1 MIKHLLTCLLAA
13 GLATPS
19 LAEPTPNRVLIPAAN
34 QNAPRQVVID
44 SNRLGGPPQQKVK
57 DLVRAAG
64 LNGHNL
70 TGYGLVVGLPNTGDS
85 SNSLTSP
92 MMTHLLRRMGLEPML
107 DNVRNM
113 KSKNIAVV
121 AITAVLP
128 PVVRSGDPI
137 SVEAAS
143 IGDAKSLS
151 QGVLLRSI
159 LRGPDNEIYASAQGR
174 VTSLSIDEENRVIGR
189 IANGGTVSRNLESPA
204 LTRKTL
210 MLTLL
215 RPDLATANR
224 IANKIGLRLSVPC
237 RAISEQ
243 LVEVNLES
251 SGMTAISALSVIQGL
266 NVRVGDG
273 ATIVIDR
280 HSKSVVV
287 GGAIPLRPALIT
299 HNGVTI
305 EIGAGGS
312 TLKKVLESL
321 AKMGSSSEDIVAI
334 LESLRQVGSLSG
346 QIEYR

>member
-1 MIKHLLTCLLAA
+1 MKRFLLTSLIAVALTLSGSAQPN
-13 GLATPS
+13 PS
-19 LAEPTPNRVLIPAAN
+19 KVTIPPVG
-34 QNAPRQVVID
+34 QTAPRQVVID
-44 SNRLGGPPQQKVK
+44 SNQLGGPPQQKIK

-92 MMTHLLRRMGLEPML
+92 MMTHLLRKMGLEPML
-107 DNVRNM
+107 DNVKSM

-159 LRGPDNEIYASAQGR
+159 LRGPDDEIYASAQGR
-174 VTSLSIDEENRVIGR
+174 VTSLGLDEENRVIGR
-189 IANGGTVSRNLESPA
+189 IATGGTVSRNLESPA
-204 LTRKTL
+204 LTRQTL

-215 RPDLATANR
+215 RPDLSTANR
-224 IANKIGLRLSVPC
+224 IAEKIGLRLSVPS

-243 LVEVNLES
+243 LVEVNLEN
-251 SGMTAISALSVIQGL
+251 SGMTAISALSVIHDL
-266 NVRVGDG
+266 DVRLGDG

-287 GGAIPLRPALIT
+287 GGSIPLRPALIT